1 MFSIWHDIGLM
12 QKVTRVLWRVAAAL
26 LVLAGLAWVLQQPYF
41 AINQFR
47 FVGDVGQLDEA
58 RLHGL
63 MNKHLTDGLAGG
75 FFSMDLNSVES
86 SLKDISWVKST
97 SIRRVWPHEIEVNIE
112 AYKPVAVWQAGG
124 FLSSDG
130 QVFEANVGDAQ
141 KNKLLVTEGP
151 AEASKLVA
159 DFIPK
164 FTEWLKPMGL
174 TMSKLS
180 LSERYSWRVVL
191 TNGLEIEFGREDTP
205 TVLEERARRLQ
216 QSAKF
221 VLDNIS
227 ANESRG
233 YIDLRYPNGF
243 AMRSESLHR
252 VANGAEINS
261 QTQSANETKPAVK
274 TDTKN
279 VVKKSKPVTTKT
291 TKEVVKK
298 PVVATKTTQPEVK
311 KTGEKR

>member
-12 QKVTRVLWRVAAAL
+12 QKVARALWRVAAAL
-26 LVLAGLAWVLQQPYF
+26 LVFAGLAWVLQQPYF

-47 FVGDVGQLDEA
+47 FVGDVEQLDEA

-97 SIRRVWPHEIEVNIE
+97 SIRRVWPHEIEVSIE

-130 QVFEANVGDAQ
+130 QVFEANVSGAQ
-141 KNKLLVTEGP
+141 KSKLLITEGP

-191 TNGLEIEFGREDTP
+191 SNGLEIEFGREDTP
-205 TVLEERARRLQ
+205 TVLEERVRRLQ

-227 ANESRG
+227 ENESHG

-252 VANGAEINS
+252 VSNGAEINKQLLS
-261 QTQSANETKPAVK
+261 ESETKTDAKSVVK
-274 TDTKN
+274 TSKSVTK
-279 VVKKSKPVTTKT
+279 KT

-298 PVVATKTTQPEVK
+298 PRGGDKSDTTRSKEN
-311 KTGEKR
+311 R

>member
-1 MFSIWHDIGLM
+1 MLSVWHDVGLM
-12 QKVTRVLWRVAAAL
+12 QKVTRVLSRVALAL
-26 LVLAGLAWVLQQPYF
+26 LAFAGLAWLLQQPYF

-47 FVGDVGQLDEA
+47 FVGDVELLDEA

-75 FFSMDLNSVES
+75 FFSMDLHSVES
-86 SLKDISWVKST
+86 SLKDISWVKGT
-97 SIRRVWPHEIEVNIE
+97 SVRRVWPHEIEVNIE

-130 QVFEANVGDAQ
+130 QVFEANVSDAQ
-141 KNKLLVTEGP
+141 KTKLLETEGP
-151 AEASKLVA
+151 EQASKLVA

-174 TMSKLS
+174 TMKKLA

-205 TVLEERARRLQ
+205 TALEERVRRLQ
-216 QSAKF
+216 QSSKF

-227 ANESRG
+227 ENEAQG

-243 AMRSESLHR
+243 AMRTESLHR
-252 VANGAEINS
+252 VSNGAEINKTS
-261 QTQSANETKPAVK
+261 QPASEIKTAVK
-274 TDTKN
+274 TDTKS
-279 VVKKSKPVTTKT
+279 VVNKSNPVTTKT

-298 PVVATKTTQPEVK
+298 SVVATKTTQPEVK